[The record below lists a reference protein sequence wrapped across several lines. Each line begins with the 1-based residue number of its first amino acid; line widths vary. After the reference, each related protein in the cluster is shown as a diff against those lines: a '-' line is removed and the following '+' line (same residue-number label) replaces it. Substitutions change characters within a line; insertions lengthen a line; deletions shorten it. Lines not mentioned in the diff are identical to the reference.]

1 MRSTSFFGF
10 TLGWAVLFALRGIT
24 QLPHLRGLY
33 RTMDLVLTML
43 LIIPV
48 IVRWRSMALTY
59 VVYVACVILT
69 TLSYAPPGR
78 PLVSDPRLFLI
89 LFPSFWAMSSLLG
102 KRGFVPAVVL
112 SAIGYAVAAS
122 LFMNWGLVL

>member
-1 MRSTSFFGF
+1 
-10 TLGWAVLFALRGIT
+10 
-24 QLPHLRGLY
+24 
-33 RTMDLVLTML
+33 
-43 LIIPV
+43 
-48 IVRWRSMALTY
+48 
-59 VVYVACVILT
+59 
-69 TLSYAPPGR
+69 
-78 PLVSDPRLFLI
+78 LVSDPRLFLI